1 MGEPN
6 FAKMTSMHFYGW
18 KNGLKTGQYYLR
30 SKPSRDAIKFT
41 VDIELLLDAT
51 DKNNSDEIMKC
62 LTLDNTKIIK
72 NDTDQQKRLDRL
84 YSTRSMEGDLNKDDM
99 DEEDR
104 NQILEKIIKS
114 KQTEEIED
122 VAFECLNCGS

>member
-84 YSTRSMEGDLNKDDM
+84 YSTRSMEGDINKDDM